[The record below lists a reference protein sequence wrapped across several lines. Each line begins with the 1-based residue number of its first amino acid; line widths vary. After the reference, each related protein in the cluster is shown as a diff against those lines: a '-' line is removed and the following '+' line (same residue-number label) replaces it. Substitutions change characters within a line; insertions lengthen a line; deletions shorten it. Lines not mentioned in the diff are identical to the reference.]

1 MKTNVITTG
10 QKVAQKIA
18 FSIVGLAII
27 AVLWIGY
34 LLFSPVE
41 ILDVEVPLPVSPTE
55 VQAGDIVNVNF
66 DYCKY
71 EDYDSH
77 IKVDFIGDF
86 VIPTLS
92 TTRSF
97 PLGCHSENLS
107 ISVPAGAPEGVYNIR
122 LEIDYY
128 VNVLRRETYVF
139 DSVDIKVV
147 NGDDKET
154 IQVGKSEERTKRE
167 EE

>member
-1 MKTNVITTG
+1 MKTKVITTG
-10 QKVAQKIA
+10 QKVAQYISMA
-18 FSIVGLAII
+18 VIGVAIM

-34 LLFSPVE
+34 LLFDPVK

-55 VQAGDIVNVNF
+55 VKAGDIVNVNF

-77 IKVDFIGDF
+77 IKVDFIGDY

-97 PLGCHSENLS
+97 ELGCHTENLAIS
-107 ISVPAGAPEGVYNIR
+107 IPAGSPEGVYNIR

-139 DSVDIKVV
+139 DSVDVKVI
-147 NGDDKET
+147 NGENKDIVQIGE
-154 IQVGKSEERTKRE
+154 SEARTEGEK
-167 EE
+167 

>member
-1 MKTNVITTG
+1 MTVIG
-10 QKVAQKIA
+10 I
-18 FSIVGLAII
+18 AII

-34 LLFSPVE
+34 LLFSPID

-55 VQAGDIVNVNF
+55 VHAGDIVNVNF

-77 IKVDFIGDF
+77 IKVDFIGDY
-86 VIPTLS
+86 VIPSLS

-97 PLGCHSENLS
+97 DLGCHSENLAIS
-107 ISVPAGAPEGVYNIR
+107 IPAGAPEGIYQIR

-128 VNVLRRETYVF
+128 VNVLRREVYVF
-139 DSVDIKVV
+139 DSVDIKVI
-147 NGDDKET
+147 NGENKDT
-154 IQVGKSEERTKRE
+154 VQVGKSEERTERE
-167 EE
+167 K